1 MREETKKPAQTGKYF
16 AQSGRSATK
25 YIFAG
30 FRSSVSIFW
39 KSLHLVCLKSNPA
52 VICRKM
58 LLPLLFGPKAGLDPF
73 GQNCL
78 FLKPREFQSRPEASF
93 GRGQHSQ

>member
-39 KSLHLVCLKSNPA
+39 KSLHLVSLKSNPV
-52 VICRKM
+52 VICRII
-58 LLPLLFGPKAGLDPF
+58 LLPLLFGPKADPDRIRSAKTVF
-73 GQNCL
+73 
-78 FLKPREFQSRPEASF
+78 F
-93 GRGQHSQ
+93 